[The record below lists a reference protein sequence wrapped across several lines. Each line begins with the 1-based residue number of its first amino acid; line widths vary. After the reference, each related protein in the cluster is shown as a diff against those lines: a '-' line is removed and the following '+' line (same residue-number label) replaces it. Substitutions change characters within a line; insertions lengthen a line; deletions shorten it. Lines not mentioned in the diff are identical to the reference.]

1 MKQMRDCMPARQ
13 NKDVLEENDRRL
25 ETALRMIAEGKD
37 DTGYW
42 QAQAARCTVFQEM
55 YGTAENPM
63 EFTEGWY
70 SSAGDTTSSL
80 EPPGR
85 EIIPQK
91 TKALK
96 RA

>member
-1 MKQMRDCMPARQ
+1 MRQMRDCMPTKQ

-25 ETALRMIAEGKD
+25 ETALHMIAEGKD

-55 YGTAENPM
+55 YGTAVNPK

-70 SSAGDTTSSL
+70 SGAGDRTSAH
-80 EPPGR
+80 EPSGR

-91 TKALK
+91 
-96 RA
+96 